1 MKGFKKFLSVT
12 LVAALMVAGSAM
24 SFADSAPNWLMNKDY
39 EEGDYVK
46 FRGSIYIVTE
56 DHESSADKYPGNGDY
71 WSFYKKGAGFKKGE
85 LPSEGG
91 YNHPADKDRD
101 KDEDRDRDKDRDR
114 DDTNWADESIYE
126 EDQVKVFYEI
136 EDADEDGYTAK
147 ITIENEKEIDLEDWT
162 LIFDFDDDEEIA
174 DFDSDVDVDQTG
186 DDVVITPDSDLMEI
200 ESKSDISFDIEIEA
214 DYTIES
220 DDDDNDEDED
230 NDDAFEDQIER
241 PSDFDLELVFESV
254 ETGAILIQM
263 EEPDF
268 DDDLFT
274 PEVSVGD
281 EEQEIEWGE
290 SALFT
295 DLIADEDYEIEADS
309 YEEDGVLYRAVIEDD
324 DVSVDAEELKIIEIY
339 YEEVEQTEE
348 TGNVLVYVF
357 KPSFDE
363 DLFTP
368 EITIDGVEKDVDWGE
383 YVYFKNL
390 EAGESFEV
398 EAEDYEIDGETFE
411 PELSVDEVEVD
422 EDKVSYV
429 LIKYVRD

>member
-12 LVAALMVAGSAM
+12 LVAALMVAGSAV
-24 SFADSAPNWLMNKDY
+24 SFADSAPNWLMNKGY

-46 FRGSIYIVTE
+46 FRGSIYIVTK
-56 DHESSADKYPGNGDY
+56 DHESSADKYPGNGAY

-101 KDEDRDRDKDRDR
+101 KDEDRDRDNDRDR
-114 DDTNWADESIYE
+114 DDTNWDDESIYV

-136 EDADEDGYTAK
+136 EDGDEDGYTAK
-147 ITIENEKEIDLEDWT
+147 ITIENEKEIDLEDWK
-162 LIFDFDDDEEIA
+162 LIFDFDDDEEIV

-220 DDDDNDEDED
+220 DDEDED
-230 NDDAFEDQIER
+230 DDDDAFEDQIER

-254 ETGAILIQM
+254 ETGAILIKM

-268 DDDLFT
+268 DD
-274 PEVSVGD
+274 
-281 EEQEIEWGE
+281 
-290 SALFT
+290 
-295 DLIADEDYEIEADS
+295 
-309 YEEDGVLYRAVIEDD
+309 
-324 DVSVDAEELKIIEIY
+324 
-339 YEEVEQTEE
+339 
-348 TGNVLVYVF
+348 
-357 KPSFDE
+357 

-368 EITIDGVEKDVDWGE
+368 EITIDGVEKDVEWGE
-383 YVYFKNL
+383 YVYFMNL
-390 EAGESFEV
+390 EAGESFDV

-411 PELSVDEVEVD
+411 PELSVDEVEVE

>member
-12 LVAALMVAGSAM
+12 LAAALVLAASAV
-24 SFADSAPNWLMNKDY
+24 SFADSAPSWLMNKDY

-46 FRGSIYIVTE
+46 FRGSIYIVTK
-56 DHESSADKYPGNGDY
+56 DHESTADKYPGNSSY
-71 WSFYKKGAGFKKGE
+71 WSFYKKGAGFAKGE
-85 LPSEGG
+85 LPTTGG
-91 YNHPADKDRD
+91 YDHPSDRD
-101 KDEDRDRDKDRDR
+101 RDRDEDRDRDDVDS
-114 DDTNWADESIYE
+114 DDERIYE
-126 EDQVKVFYEI
+126 ERQVKVYYEI
-136 EDADEDGYTAK
+136 EDVDEDGYTAK
-147 ITIENEKEIDLEDWT
+147 ITIDNENEIDLEDWS
-162 LIFDFDDDEEIA
+162 LMFDFDDDEEIV

-186 DDVVITPDSDLMEI
+186 DDVVITPDSEWMAV
-200 ESKSDISFDIEIEA
+200 ESESDISFEIEIEA
-214 DYTIES
+214 DYKVES
-220 DDDDNDEDED
+220 DDED
-230 NDDAFEDQIER
+230 DDADEADFEDQIEL
-241 PSDFDLELVFESV
+241 PSDFDLDLVFESV
-254 ETGAILIQM
+254 ETGAVLIQM
-263 EEPDF
+263 DEPDF

-309 YEEDGVLYRAVIEDD
+309 YEEDGVLYRAVIEEDE
-324 DVSVDAEELKIIEIY
+324 VSVDSEELKVIEIY
-339 YEEVEQTEE
+339 YEEVEQEEE
-348 TGNVLVYVF
+348 TGKVLVYMF

-368 EITIDGVEKDVDWGE
+368 EITIDGIEKDVDWGE

-390 EAGESFEV
+390 EAGESFDV

-411 PELSVDEVEVD
+411 PELSVDEVYVE
-422 EDKVSYV
+422 EDKVNYV